1 VLLRAVISY
10 FLLKNLEKNC
20 GDHKLV
26 LPTLRLSGCFVGN
39 NHLIRMA
46 SNGEYVMNTIDLT
59 PLYRNSVGFD
69 RMASLLD
76 NALRSD
82 SSSQGYPPYNIEVLE
97 ENRYAISLAIA
108 GFSEEDLDINVEKG
122 VLTVRGKK
130 AEETGAKYLHRGIAN
145 RAFERKFNLADYIEV
160 TNADLSNGMLTIS
173 LLKEIPEAMK
183 PKSIAINQSKGAENK
198 PAASLDNKTEDK
210 VVRAA

>member
-1 VLLRAVISY
+1 
-10 FLLKNLEKNC
+10 
-20 GDHKLV
+20 
-26 LPTLRLSGCFVGN
+26 
-39 NHLIRMA
+39 
-46 SNGEYVMNTIDLT
+46 MNTIDLT

-82 SSSQGYPPYNIEVLE
+82 ASSQGYPPYNIEVLE
-97 ENRYAISLAIA
+97 ENRYSISIAVA
-108 GFSEEDLDINVEKG
+108 GFAEDDLDINVEKG

-130 AEETGAKYLHRGIAN
+130 ADDSDAKYLHRGIAN

-160 TNADLSNGMLTIS
+160 TNADLTNGLLTIS

-183 PKSIAINQSKGAENK
+183 PKSIAINKNNQDSADNSAVSLENR
-198 PAASLDNKTEDK
+198 TEDK